1 MEKYLVWVEHI
12 HYFSAQE
19 SMSQCFCP
27 VFFGS
32 VDEGSGCCV
41 FVYVNH
47 PSASYFAVVSAAS
60 SRTASSY
67 RAIPRITLSGI
78 LLFDLDSTAKV
89 VEYVTCKERQQ
100 NLVFLPL
107 AQNLVF

>member
-12 HYFSAQE
+12 HCFGAQE
-19 SMSQCFCP
+19 SMPQCFCP

-32 VDEGSGCCV
+32 VDERSGCCV

-47 PSASYFAVVSAAS
+47 PSASCFAVVSAAS

-67 RAIPRITLSGI
+67 RAIPRITLPGI
-78 LLFDLDSTAKV
+78 LLCDLDSTAKV
-89 VEYVTCKERQQ
+89 VEYVTCKE
-100 NLVFLPL
+100 L
-107 AQNLVF
+107 